1 METKEKIIAKFGG
14 TNAVAEIC
22 GVTPGA
28 VSQWALIPAKHQAT
42 LLREAKSRR
51 VRLGA
56 DDFLA
61 NERRVAPRETRK
73 TEAAREASGR
83 EMLGAEM
90 VIQAMI
96 DNETEVVFGYPGGA
110 VLPVYDAL
118 FKQNKLRHILV
129 RHEQGAGHAA
139 EGYARA
145 TGKCGVLMV
154 TSGPGATNTVTA
166 LCDALMDSIPLVCV
180 TGQVPT
186 HLIGTDAFQEADT
199 VGITRSATKHNY
211 LVKDVNDLGRIMH
224 EAFHVAMSGRPGPVL
239 VDIPKDILNATGMYY
254 GAEGSRRQSYQPVK
268 KADVRLVE
276 RAVDLMARAKKP
288 LFYVGGGL
296 VNAGPEA
303 CDALIKLAHATG
315 FPVTTTLMGLG
326 AFPGND
332 KQFLG
337 MPGMHGSLEANM
349 CMSECDVMINLG
361 ARFDDRVTGR
371 LDAFSVKSKKIHVDV
386 DASSINKIVKVDVPI
401 VGDAGEVVGMMLA
414 LWKKKK
420 LPQAVIPGSSRD
432 LLQKGRHA
440 AGDPG
445 TRGRD
450 DAIAKWWKQIGVWRA
465 RDSFGYGQTG
475 KHIKPQHALRRLNH
489 FLAKKDFY
497 VTTDVGQHQMWAAQH
512 ILYDKPNRWLTSGG
526 LGTMGYGLPAAIGVQ
541 IAHPKQQVV
550 CVTGE
555 ASFMMNIQELSTA
568 VQYRL
573 PVKIII
579 LNNHYM
585 GMVRQWQEM
594 FYASRYSESYMDAL
608 PDFMA
613 MAEAFGLR
621 GMRVKDPAK
630 LDATLKDFVEHK
642 GPVLLDCWV
651 DPTENVYPMIPAGA
665 AHHELVLGPS
675 EAAPVLDKNR
685 V

>member
-14 TNAVAEIC
+14 TNAVADIC

-28 VSQWALIPAKHQAT
+28 VSQWELIPAKHQAT

-51 VRLGA
+51 VRLSA
-56 DDFLA
+56 EDFLVS
-61 NERRVAPRETRK
+61 ERRAAPRETRK

-83 EMLGAEM
+83 ELTGAEM

-166 LCDALMDSIPLVCV
+166 LCDALMDSIPLVCI

-186 HLIGTDAFQEADT
+186 HLIGTDAFQEADV

-254 GAEGSRRQSYQPVK
+254 GAQGSRRQSYQPVK
-268 KADVRLVE
+268 KADLRLVE

-303 CDALIKLAHATG
+303 CDYLTKLVHATG

-326 AFPGND
+326 AFAGND

-349 CMSECDVMINLG
+349 CMSDCDVMINLG

-401 VGDAGEVVGMMLA
+401 VGDAGEVVALMLG

-420 LPQAVIPGSSRD
+420 QAAQAEA
-432 LLQKGRHA
+432 L
-440 AGDPG
+440 
-445 TRGRD
+445 T
-450 DAIAKWWKQIGVWRA
+450 KWWKQIATWRA
-465 RDSFGYGQTG
+465 RDSFGYAQTG

-489 FLAKKDFY
+489 YLAKKDFY

-541 IAHPKQQVV
+541 VAHPKQQVV

-579 LNNHYM
+579 LNNQYM

-608 PDFMA
+608 PDFVA

-630 LDATLKDFVEHK
+630 LDATLKDFIEFK

-651 DPTENVYPMIPAGA
+651 DPSENVYPMIPAGA
-665 AHHELVLGPS
+665 AHHELVLGP
-675 EAAPVLDKNR
+675 EEPARVLDKNR

>member
-1 METKEKIIAKFGG
+1 MDVKEKIIAKFGG
-14 TNAVAEIC
+14 TNVVAEIC

-28 VSQWALIPAKHQAT
+28 VSQWELIPAKHQLT
-42 LLREAKSRR
+42 LLAAAKPRKI
-51 VRLGA
+51 RLSA
-56 DDFLA
+56 EDFMIT
-61 NERRVAPRETRK
+61 ERRSAPRETVRK
-73 TEAAREASGR
+73 ETTGR
-83 EMLGAEM
+83 ELTGAEII
-90 VIQAMI
+90 IQSML
-96 DNETEVVFGYPGGA
+96 DCGTEVVFGYPGGA

-139 EGYARA
+139 EGYARS
-145 TGKCGVLMV
+145 TGKVGVLMV

-186 HLIGTDAFQEADT
+186 HLIGSDAFQEADV

-224 EAFHVAMSGRPGPVL
+224 EAFHVATSGRPGPVL
-239 VDIPKDILNATGMYY
+239 VDVPKDVLNATGMYQ
-254 GAEGSRRQSYQPVK
+254 GAEGIRRQSYQPTR
-268 KADVRLVE
+268 KADARMVE

-288 LFYVGGGL
+288 IFYVGGGV
-296 VNAGPEA
+296 VNAGDEA
-303 CDALIKLAHATG
+303 CTALIKLARMTG
-315 FPVTTTLMGLG
+315 YPVTTTLMGLG

-386 DASSINKIVKVDVPI
+386 DASSINKIVKVDIPI
-401 VGDAGEVVGMMLA
+401 VGDAGEVIEMMIA
-414 LWKKKK
+414 LWRKKK
-420 LPQAVIPGSSRD
+420 LTPQRD
-432 LLQKGRHA
+432 AL
-440 AGDPG
+440 
-445 TRGRD
+445 
-450 DAIAKWWKQIGVWRA
+450 AKWWKQIEAWRA
-465 RDSFGYGQTG
+465 RDSFGYKQTG
-475 KHIKPQHALRRLNH
+475 KHIKPQHALRRVNH
-489 FLAKKDFY
+489 FVAKKDFY

-512 ILYDKPNRWLTSGG
+512 ILYDKPNRWMTSGG

-541 IAHPKQQVV
+541 IAHPKKTVI

-579 LNNHYM
+579 LNNQYM

-594 FYASRYSESYMDAL
+594 FYSSRYSESYMDSL
-608 PDFMA
+608 PDFVA
-613 MAEAFGLR
+613 MAEAFGLK
-621 GMRVKDPAK
+621 GMRCKDPAK
-630 LDATLKDFVEHK
+630 LDASIKEMLEHP
-642 GPVLLDCWV
+642 GPVLFDCWV
-651 DPTENVYPMIPAGA
+651 DPSENVYPMIPAGA
-665 AHHELVLGPS
+665 AHHELVLGPA

>member
-1 METKEKIIAKFGG
+1 METKDKIIAKFGG
-14 TNAVAEIC
+14 TNAVADIC

-28 VSQWALIPAKHQAT
+28 VSQWELIPAKHQLT
-42 LLREAKSRR
+42 LLKEAQSRKM
-51 VRLGA
+51 RLGA
-56 DDFLA
+56 EDFMA
-61 NERRVAPRETRK
+61 TPTRASTRELKTR
-73 TEAAREASGR
+73 EAARDSDAR
-83 EMLGAEM
+83 EMTGAEII
-90 VIQAMI
+90 IQSML
-96 DNETEVVFGYPGGA
+96 DCETEVVFGYPGGA

-139 EGYARA
+139 EGYARS
-145 TGKCGVLMV
+145 TGKVGVLMV

-186 HLIGTDAFQEADT
+186 HLIGTDAFQEADV

-224 EAFHVAMSGRPGPVL
+224 EAFHVATSGRPGPVL
-239 VDIPKDILNATGMYY
+239 VDVPKDVLNATGLYH
-254 GAEGSRRQSYQPVK
+254 GAEGARRQSYNPVK
-268 KADVRLVE
+268 KADPRLVE
-276 RAVDLMARAKKP
+276 RAVDLMSRAKKP
-288 LFYVGGGL
+288 LFYIGGGL

-303 CDALIKLAHATG
+303 CDVLIKLAHMTG

-386 DASSINKIVKVDVPI
+386 DASSINKIVKVDIPV
-401 VGDAGEVVGMMLA
+401 VGDAGEVVAMMIA

-420 LPQAVIPGSSRD
+420 LTSQRD
-432 LLQKGRHA
+432 AL
-440 AGDPG
+440 
-445 TRGRD
+445 
-450 DAIAKWWKQIGVWRA
+450 AKWWKQIEVWRT
-465 RDSFGYGQTG
+465 RDSFGYAQKG

-489 FLAKKDFY
+489 YLAKKDFY

-579 LNNHYM
+579 LNNQYM

-594 FYASRYSESYMDAL
+594 FYSSRYSESYMDAL
-608 PDFMA
+608 PDFVK

-621 GMRVKDPAK
+621 GMRVKDPTK
-630 LDATLKDFVEHK
+630 LEATLKDFIDHK

-651 DPTENVYPMIPAGA
+651 DPGENVYPMIPAGA
-665 AHHELVLGPS
+665 AHHELVLGPT

>member
-1 METKEKIIAKFGG
+1 MDTKEKIIALFGG

-28 VSQWALIPAKHQAT
+28 VSQWALIPARHQRT
-42 LLREAKSRR
+42 LLNEAKTRR
-51 VRLGA
+51 LRLDA
-56 DDFLA
+56 TDFMA
-61 NERRVAPRETRK
+61 SAAQPKPRAARK
-73 TEAAREASGR
+73 TETPRAAEGR
-83 EMLGAEM
+83 ALTGAEI
-90 VIQAMI
+90 VIQAMV
-96 DNETEVVFGYPGGA
+96 DCGTEVVFGYPGGA

-118 FKQNKLRHILV
+118 FKQKKLRHVLV

-145 TGKCGVLMV
+145 TGKVGVLLV

-211 LVKDVNDLGRIMH
+211 LVKDVNDLGRILH

-239 VDIPKDILNATGMYY
+239 VDVPKDVLNATGLYR

-268 KADVRLVE
+268 KPEARLVE
-276 RAVDLMARAKKP
+276 RAVELMARAKKP

-303 CDALIKLAHATG
+303 CASLTKFVQTTG

-326 AFPGND
+326 AFPGNHP
-332 KQFLG
+332 QFLG

-349 CMSECDVMINLG
+349 GMSECDVMINLG

-371 LDAFSVKSKKIHVDV
+371 LDAFSTKSKKIHVDI

-401 VGDAGEVVGMMLA
+401 VGDAGEVLA
-414 LWKKKK
+414 LMAAMWRKKK
-420 LPQAVIPGSSRD
+420 AAA
-432 LLQKGRHA
+432 QKEA
-440 AGDPG
+440 L
-445 TRGRD
+445 
-450 DAIAKWWKQIGVWRA
+450 AKWWEKIEGWRA
-465 RDSFGYGQTG
+465 RDSFGYAQTG
-475 KHIKPQHALRRLNH
+475 AQIKPQHALRRLNH
-489 FLAKKDFY
+489 LLAGKDFY

-512 ILYDKPNRWLTSGG
+512 IRYDRPNRWLTSGG
-526 LGTMGYGLPAAIGVQ
+526 LGTMGYGLPAAVGVQ
-541 IAHPKQQVV
+541 VAHPKRPVI

-555 ASFMMNIQELSTA
+555 ASFMMNIQELSTV
-568 VQYRL
+568 VQHRL
-573 PVKIII
+573 PVKILI
-579 LNNHYM
+579 LNNQYM

-594 FYASRYSESYMDAL
+594 FYASRYSESYMEAL
-608 PDFMA
+608 PDFVK

-621 GMRVKDPAK
+621 GMRVKDPGQ
-630 LDATLKDFVEHK
+630 LEVTLKDFIAHK
-642 GPVLLDCWV
+642 GPVLLDCRV
-651 DPTENVYPMIPAGA
+651 DPGENVYPMIPAGA
-665 AHHELVLGPS
+665 AHYELVLGPD

>member
-1 METKEKIIAKFGG
+1 MKERIITKFGG

-28 VSQWALIPAKHQAT
+28 VSQWDVIPARHQLT
-42 LLREAKSRR
+42 LLNAAKTKKL
-51 VRLGA
+51 RLSA
-56 DDFLA
+56 EDFMIT
-61 NERRVAPRETRK
+61 ERRTAPRETVKRD
-73 TEAAREASGR
+73 TPADARE
-83 EMLGAEM
+83 LTGAEII
-90 VIQAMI
+90 IQSML
-96 DNETEVVFGYPGGA
+96 DNGTEVVFGYPGGA

-139 EGYARA
+139 EGYARS

-166 LCDALMDSIPLVCV
+166 LADALMDSIPLVCV

-186 HLIGTDAFQEADT
+186 HLIGSDAFQEADI

-239 VDIPKDILNATGMYY
+239 VDVPKDVLNASGIYR
-254 GAEGSRRQSYQPVK
+254 GAEGARRQSYQPVK
-268 KADVRLVE
+268 KADARMVE

-288 LFYVGGGL
+288 LFYVGGGV
-296 VNAGPEA
+296 VNAGAEA
-303 CDALIKLAHATG
+303 CEQLIKLAHMTG
-315 FPVTTTLMGLG
+315 YPVTTTLMGLG
-326 AFPGND
+326 AFPGTD

-371 LDAFSVKSKKIHVDV
+371 LDAFSQKSKKIHVDV

-401 VGDAGEVVGMMLA
+401 VGDAAEVIAMMIA

-420 LPQAVIPGSSRD
+420 YTA
-432 LLQKGRHA
+432 QK
-440 AGDPG
+440 
-445 TRGRD
+445 
-450 DAIAKWWKQIGVWRA
+450 DALAKWWKQIAAWRA
-465 RDSFGYGQTG
+465 RDSFGYKQTG
-475 KHIKPQHALRRLNH
+475 KHIKPQHALRRVNH
-489 FLAKKDFY
+489 HLGKRDFY

-526 LGTMGYGLPAAIGVQ
+526 LGTMGYGLPAALGVQ
-541 IAHPKQQVV
+541 IAHPKKTVV

-573 PVKIII
+573 PVKIMI
-579 LNNHYM
+579 LNNQYM

-594 FYASRYSESYMDAL
+594 FYSSRYSESYMDSL
-608 PDFMA
+608 PDFVA
-613 MAEAFGLR
+613 MAEAFGLK
-621 GMRVKDPAK
+621 GMRCKDPAK
-630 LDATLKDFVEHK
+630 LDASIKEMLEHP
-642 GPVLLDCWV
+642 GPVLFDCWV
-651 DPTENVYPMIPAGA
+651 DPSENVYPMIPAGA

-675 EAAPVLDKNR
+675 EPQKILDKNR

>member
-14 TNAVAEIC
+14 TNVVADIC

-28 VSQWALIPAKHQAT
+28 VSQWELIPSRHQIT
-42 LLREAKSRR
+42 LLSEAKARKL
-51 VRLGA
+51 RLSA
-56 DDFLA
+56 EDFMA
-61 NERRVAPRETRK
+61 SERRAAPRESKQR
-73 TEAAREASGR
+73 EADARE
-83 EMLGAEM
+83 LTGAEII
-90 VIQAMI
+90 IQSMI
-96 DNETEVVFGYPGGA
+96 DCGTEVVFGYPGGA

-139 EGYARA
+139 EGYARS

-186 HLIGTDAFQEADT
+186 HLIGTDAFQEADI

-239 VDIPKDILNATGMYY
+239 VDVPKDVLNAMGKYE
-254 GAEGSRRQSYQPVK
+254 GAQGVRRQSYQPVK
-268 KADVRLVE
+268 KADARMVE
-276 RAVDLMARAKKP
+276 RAVELMARAKKP

-296 VNAGPEA
+296 VNAGTEA
-303 CDALIKLAHATG
+303 CEALTKLAHVTG
-315 FPVTTTLMGLG
+315 YPVTTTLMGLG
-326 AFPGND
+326 AFAGND

-371 LDAFSVKSKKIHVDV
+371 LDAFSQKSKKIHVDV

-401 VGDAGEVVGMMLA
+401 VGDAGEVVAMMLA

-420 LPQAVIPGSSRD
+420 L
-432 LLQKGRHA
+432 A
-440 AGDPG
+440 ANKEAL
-445 TRGRD
+445 T
-450 DAIAKWWKQIGVWRA
+450 KWWKQIEAWRA
-465 RDSFGYGQTG
+465 RDSFGYAQTG
-475 KHIKPQHALRRLNH
+475 KHIKPQHALRRVNH
-489 FLAKKDFY
+489 FLGKRDFY

-526 LGTMGYGLPAAIGVQ
+526 LGTMGYGLPAALGVQ
-541 IAHPKQQVV
+541 IAHPKKTVV

-573 PVKIII
+573 PVKIMI

-608 PDFMA
+608 PDFVA
-613 MAEAFGLR
+613 MAEAFGLK
-621 GMRVKDPAK
+621 GMRCKDPLK
-630 LDATLKDFVEHK
+630 LDESIKEMLAHN
-642 GPVLLDCWV
+642 GPVLFDCWV
-651 DPTENVYPMIPAGA
+651 DPSENVYPMIPAGA
-665 AHHELVLGPS
+665 AHHELVLGP
-675 EAAPVLDKNR
+675 EEPQKILDKNR

>member
-1 METKEKIIAKFGG
+1 MKEKIISKFGG

-28 VSQWALIPAKHQAT
+28 VSQWELIPSKHQIT
-42 LLREAKSRR
+42 LLNEAKARKL
-51 VRLGA
+51 RLSA
-56 DDFLA
+56 EDFM
-61 NERRVAPRETRK
+61 APQSNLRELKRND
-73 TEAAREASGR
+73 AARELTGR
-83 EMLGAEM
+83 ELTGAEI
-90 VIQAMI
+90 VIQSML
-96 DNETEVVFGYPGGA
+96 DCGTEVVFGYPGGA

-166 LCDALMDSIPLVCV
+166 LQDALMDSIPLVCV

-199 VGITRSATKHNY
+199 VGITRSCTKHNY

-239 VDIPKDILNATGMYY
+239 VDVPKDILNATGTYHS
-254 GAEGSRRQSYQPVK
+254 EQLNKRQSYQPTK
-268 KADVRLVE
+268 KADARAVE

-288 LFYVGGGL
+288 VFYVGGGV
-296 VNAGPEA
+296 VNAGTEA
-303 CDALIKLAHATG
+303 CDALIKLAHMTG
-315 FPVTTTLMGLG
+315 YPVTTTLMGLG
-326 AFPGND
+326 SFPGND

-349 CMSECDVMINLG
+349 CMSDCDVMINLG

-371 LDAFSVKSKKIHVDV
+371 LDAFSPKSKKIHVDV
-386 DASSINKIVKVDVPI
+386 DASSINKIVKVDVPV
-401 VGDAGEVVGMMLA
+401 VGDAGEVIQMMIA

-420 LPQAVIPGSSRD
+420 YTAN
-432 LLQKGRHA
+432 K
-440 AGDPG
+440 
-445 TRGRD
+445 
-450 DAIAKWWKQIGVWRA
+450 DALTKWWKQIETWRA
-465 RDSFGYGQTG
+465 RDSFGYKQTG
-475 KHIKPQHALRRLNH
+475 KHIKPQHALRQLNK
-489 FLAKKDFY
+489 LIGKKDFY

-555 ASFMMNIQELSTA
+555 SSFMMNIQELSTA

-573 PVKIII
+573 PIKIII
-579 LNNHYM
+579 LNNQYM

-594 FYASRYSESYMDAL
+594 FYSSRYSESYMDSL
-608 PDFMA
+608 PDFVKT
-613 MAEAFGLR
+613 AEAFGLR

-630 LDATLKDFVEHK
+630 LDETLKDFTEYK

-651 DPTENVYPMIPAGA
+651 DPSENVYPMIPAGA
-665 AHHELVLGPS
+665 AHHELVLGP
-675 EAAPVLDKNR
+675 EEPQRVLDKNR

>member
-1 METKEKIIAKFGG
+1 MDIKEKIITKFGG

-28 VSQWALIPAKHQAT
+28 VSQWELIPAKHQMT
-42 LLREAKSRR
+42 LLNEAKARHIRLSAEDFIQERRANSTGKREAKEPNSRE
-51 VRLGA
+51 L
-56 DDFLA
+56 
-61 NERRVAPRETRK
+61 T
-73 TEAAREASGR
+73 
-83 EMLGAEM
+83 GAEI
-90 VIQAMI
+90 VIQSML
-96 DNETEVVFGYPGGA
+96 DCGTEVVFGYPGGA

-139 EGYARA
+139 EGYARS
-145 TGKCGVLMV
+145 TGKVGVLMV

-224 EAFHVAMSGRPGPVL
+224 EAFHVATSGRPGPVL
-239 VDIPKDILNATGMYY
+239 VDIPKDILNATGHYHDEQV
-254 GAEGSRRQSYQPVK
+254 GKRQSYTPSR
-268 KADVRLVE
+268 KADARLVE

-288 LFYVGGGL
+288 LFYVGGGV
-296 VNAGPEA
+296 VNAGAEA
-303 CDALIKLAHATG
+303 CDALIKLAHMTG

-371 LDAFSVKSKKIHVDV
+371 LDAFSVKSKKIHVDI
-386 DASSINKIVKVDVPI
+386 DASSINKIVKVDIPI
-401 VGDAGEVVGMMLA
+401 AGDAGEVIAMMIA
-414 LWKKKK
+414 LWRKKK
-420 LPQAVIPGSSRD
+420 LTPQKDGLS
-432 LLQKGRHA
+432 
-440 AGDPG
+440 
-445 TRGRD
+445 
-450 DAIAKWWKQIGVWRA
+450 KWWKQIEGWRA
-465 RDSFGYGQTG
+465 RESFGYKQTG

-489 FLAKKDFY
+489 FIAKKDFY

-541 IAHPKQQVV
+541 IAHPKQQVI

-555 ASFMMNIQELSTA
+555 ASFMMNIQELATA

-579 LNNHYM
+579 LNNQYM

-594 FYASRYSESYMDAL
+594 FYASRYSESYMESL
-608 PDFMA
+608 PDFFKL
-613 MAEAFGLR
+613 AEAFGMR

-630 LDATLKDFVEHK
+630 LDETLKDFIEHK

-651 DPTENVYPMIPAGA
+651 DPGENVYPMIPAGA
-665 AHHELVLGPS
+665 AHHELVLGP
-675 EAAPVLDKNR
+675 EEPQKVLDKNR

>member
-1 METKEKIIAKFGG
+1 MKERIITKFGG

-28 VSQWALIPAKHQAT
+28 VSQWEVIPARHQVT
-42 LLREAKSRR
+42 LLNAAKAKKL
-51 VRLGA
+51 RLSA
-56 DDFLA
+56 EDFMA
-61 NERRVAPRETRK
+61 TERRKAPRESQRRETP
-73 TEAAREASGR
+73 EDARE
-83 EMLGAEM
+83 LTGAEII
-90 VIQAMI
+90 IQAML
-96 DNETEVVFGYPGGA
+96 DNGTEVVFGYPGGA

-139 EGYARA
+139 EGYARS

-239 VDIPKDILNATGMYY
+239 VDVPKDVLNATGLYR

-268 KADVRLVE
+268 KADVRMVE

-288 LFYVGGGL
+288 VFYVGGGV
-296 VNAGPEA
+296 VNAGTEA
-303 CDALIKLAHATG
+303 CEALVKLAHMTG

-371 LDAFSVKSKKIHVDV
+371 LDAFSTKSKKIHVDV

-401 VGDAGEVVGMMLA
+401 VGDAAEVIAMMIA

-420 LPQAVIPGSSRD
+420 HAVS
-432 LLQKGRHA
+432 KEA
-440 AGDPG
+440 M
-445 TRGRD
+445 T
-450 DAIAKWWKQIGVWRA
+450 KWWERIEGWRA
-465 RDSFGYGQTG
+465 RDSFGYKQTG

-489 FLAKKDFY
+489 FLGKRDFF

-541 IAHPKQQVV
+541 IANPKNTVV

-573 PVKIII
+573 PVKIMI
-579 LNNHYM
+579 LNNQYM

-594 FYASRYSESYMDAL
+594 FYSSRYSESYMDSL
-608 PDFMA
+608 PDFVA
-613 MAEAFGLR
+613 MAEAFGLK
-621 GMRVKDPAK
+621 GMRCKDPAK
-630 LDATLKDFVEHK
+630 LDASIKEMLEHK
-642 GPVLLDCWV
+642 GPVLFDCWV
-651 DPTENVYPMIPAGA
+651 DPSENVYPMIPAGA
-665 AHHELVLGPS
+665 AHHELVLGP
-675 EAAPVLDKNR
+675 EEPQRVLDKNR

>member
-1 METKEKIIAKFGG
+1 MDIKENIIAKFGG

-28 VSQWALIPAKHQAT
+28 VSQWALIPAKHQIT
-42 LLREAKSRR
+42 LLNEA
-51 VRLGA
+51 RLRKMRLSA
-56 DDFLA
+56 EDFMTQ
-61 NERRVAPRETRK
+61 ERRKAPRETK
-73 TEAAREASGR
+73 LKEADARE
-83 EMLGAEM
+83 MTGAEII
-90 VIQAMI
+90 IQSMI

-139 EGYARA
+139 EGYARS

-186 HLIGTDAFQEADT
+186 HLIGTDAFQEADV

-239 VDIPKDILNATGMYY
+239 VDVPKDVLNASGLYR

-268 KADVRLVE
+268 KADPRMVE

-288 LFYVGGGL
+288 LFYVGGGV
-296 VNAGPEA
+296 VNAGAEA
-303 CDALIKLAHATG
+303 CEALVKLAHMTG
-315 FPVTTTLMGLG
+315 YPVTTTLMGLG

-371 LDAFSVKSKKIHVDV
+371 LDAFSQKSKKIHVDV

-401 VGDAGEVVGMMLA
+401 VGDAAEVIELMLS

-420 LPQAVIPGSSRD
+420 ITPQRD
-432 LLQKGRHA
+432 AL
-440 AGDPG
+440 
-445 TRGRD
+445 
-450 DAIAKWWKQIGVWRA
+450 AKWWKQIEAWRA
-465 RDSFGYGQTG
+465 RDSFGYAQKG
-475 KHIKPQHALRRLNH
+475 KHIKPQHALRRVNH
-489 FLAKKDFY
+489 FLGKRDFY

-526 LGTMGYGLPAAIGVQ
+526 LGTMGYGLPAALGVQ
-541 IAHPKQQVV
+541 IAHPKKTVV
-550 CVTGE
+550 CITGE

-573 PVKIII
+573 PVKIMI

-608 PDFMA
+608 PDFVA
-613 MAEAFGLR
+613 MAEAFGLK
-621 GMRVKDPAK
+621 GMRCKDPAK
-630 LDATLKDFVEHK
+630 LDDAIKEMLAHT
-642 GPVLLDCWV
+642 GPVLFDCWV
-651 DPTENVYPMIPAGA
+651 DPSENVYPMIPAGA
-665 AHHELVLGPS
+665 AHHELVLGP
-675 EAAPVLDKNR
+675 EEPARVLDKNR

>member
-1 METKEKIIAKFGG
+1 MNSKENIIAKLGG
-14 TNAVAEIC
+14 TNRVATLC

-28 VSQWALIPAKHQAT
+28 VSQWEEVPARHQRT
-42 LLREAKSRR
+42 LLAAAKARR
-51 VRLGA
+51 VKLSVE
-56 DDFLA
+56 DFLEDGA
-61 NERRVAPRETRK
+61 GKN
-73 TEAAREASGR
+73 AARDVAKKGKKAGGAAAKKSASDAVAR
-83 EMLGAEM
+83 EMTGAEI

-110 VLPVYDAL
+110 VLPLYDSL
-118 FKQNKLRHILV
+118 FKQNKLRHYLV

-166 LCDALMDSIPLVCV
+166 LADALMDSIPLVCV

-186 HLIGTDAFQEADT
+186 HLIGTDAFQEADV

-211 LVKDVNDLGRIMH
+211 LVKNVNDLGRIMH

-239 VDIPKDILNATGMYY
+239 VDIPKDVLNATGVYR
-254 GAEGSRRQSYQPVK
+254 GAEGVRRQSYQPMK
-268 KADVRLVE
+268 KADPRMVE
-276 RAVDLMARAKKP
+276 RAVELMARARRP
-288 LFYVGGGL
+288 VFYVGGGV
-296 VNAGPEA
+296 VNSGAAA
-303 CDALIKLAHATG
+303 CESLTKLAHMTG

-326 AFPGND
+326 AFPGTD

-349 CMSECDVMINLG
+349 CMSDCDVMINLG

-371 LDAFSVKSKKIHVDV
+371 LDAFSTKSKKIHVDV
-386 DASSINKIVKVDVPI
+386 DASSINKIVQVDVPI
-401 VGDAGEVVGMMLA
+401 TGDAGEVIEMMAA

-420 LPQAVIPGSSRD
+420 QAAQAEALG
-432 LLQKGRHA
+432 
-440 AGDPG
+440 
-445 TRGRD
+445 
-450 DAIAKWWKQIGVWRA
+450 KWWKQIAVWRA
-465 RDSFGYGQTG
+465 RDSFGYQQTG
-475 KHIKPQHALRRLNH
+475 KEIKPQHALRRLNH
-489 FLAKKDFY
+489 QLAKKDFY

-512 ILYDKPNRWLTSGG
+512 ILYNKPNRWLTSGG

-541 IAHPKQQVV
+541 IAHPKNTVV

-555 ASFMMNIQELSTA
+555 SSFMMNIQELSTA
-568 VQYRL
+568 VQHRL
-573 PVKIII
+573 PVKILI
-579 LNNHYM
+579 LNNFYM

-594 FYASRYSESYMDAL
+594 FYESRYSQSYMDSL
-608 PDFMA
+608 PDFVA
-613 MAEAFGLR
+613 LAEAFGMR
-621 GMRVKDPAK
+621 GARVKDPAK
-630 LDATLKDFVEHK
+630 LDAALAELIAHP
-642 GPVLLDCWV
+642 GPMLLDCWV
-651 DPTENVYPMIPAGA
+651 DQKENVYPMIPAGA
-665 AHHELVLGPS
+665 AHYELVLGAA

>member
-56 DDFLA
+56 EDFLVA
-61 NERRVAPRETRK
+61 ERRTTPRETRK
-73 TEAAREASGR
+73 AEATREAGARE
-83 EMLGAEM
+83 LTGAEM
-90 VIQAMI
+90 VIQSMI
-96 DNETEVVFGYPGGA
+96 DNDTEVVFGYPGGA

-268 KADVRLVE
+268 KADARLVE

-303 CDALIKLAHATG
+303 CEGLIKLAHMTG

-332 KQFLG
+332 PQFLG

-349 CMSECDVMINLG
+349 CMSDCDVMINLG

-401 VGDAGEVVGMMLA
+401 VSDAAEVVAMMLT
-414 LWKKKK
+414 LWKKKV
-420 LPQAVIPGSSRD
+420 ASRQSPVASKES
-432 LLQKGRHA
+432 L
-440 AGDPG
+440 
-445 TRGRD
+445 
-450 DAIAKWWKQIGVWRA
+450 AKWWKQIEGWRA
-465 RDSFGYGQTG
+465 RDSFGYAQTG

-489 FLAKKDFY
+489 FLKKKDFY

-573 PVKIII
+573 PIKIII
-579 LNNHYM
+579 LNNQYM

-608 PDFMA
+608 PDFVA

-621 GMRVKDPAK
+621 GMRVKDPTK
-630 LDATLKDFVEHK
+630 LDATLKDFIDHK

-651 DPTENVYPMIPAGA
+651 DPGENVYPMIPAGA
-665 AHHELVLGPS
+665 AHHELVLGP
-675 EAAPVLDKNR
+675 EEPARVLDKNR

>member
-1 METKEKIIAKFGG
+1 MKERIITKFGG

-28 VSQWALIPAKHQAT
+28 VSQWEVIPARHQLT
-42 LLREAKSRR
+42 LLNAAKAKKLRIT
-51 VRLGA
+51 A
-56 DDFLA
+56 EDFMTT
-61 NERRVAPRETRK
+61 ERRKAPREPQRR
-73 TEAAREASGR
+73 ESAEDARE
-83 EMLGAEM
+83 LTGAEII
-90 VIQAMI
+90 IQAML
-96 DNETEVVFGYPGGA
+96 DNGTEVVFGYPGGA

-139 EGYARA
+139 EGYARS

-166 LCDALMDSIPLVCV
+166 LADALMDSIPLVCV

-186 HLIGTDAFQEADT
+186 HLIGSDAFQEADT
-199 VGITRSATKHNY
+199 VGITRSVTKHNY
-211 LVKDVNDLGRIMH
+211 LVKNVNDLGRIMH

-239 VDIPKDILNATGMYY
+239 VDVPKDVLNATGLYK
-254 GAEGSRRQSYQPVK
+254 GAEGSRRQSYQPVRR
-268 KADVRLVE
+268 ADVRMVE

-288 LFYVGGGL
+288 IFYVGGGV
-296 VNAGPEA
+296 VNAGTEA
-303 CDALIKLAHATG
+303 CDALVKLAHMTG

-371 LDAFSVKSKKIHVDV
+371 LDAFSTKSKKIHVDV

-401 VGDAGEVVGMMLA
+401 VGDAAEVIAMMVA

-420 LPQAVIPGSSRD
+420 Y
-432 LLQKGRHA
+432 A
-440 AGDPG
+440 ANKEAM
-445 TRGRD
+445 T
-450 DAIAKWWKQIGVWRA
+450 KWWKQIEGWRA
-465 RDSFGYGQTG
+465 RDSFGYKQTG
-475 KHIKPQHALRRLNH
+475 KHIKPQHALRRVNH
-489 FLAKKDFY
+489 FLGKRDFF

-541 IAHPKQQVV
+541 IANPKNTVV

-573 PVKIII
+573 PVKIMI
-579 LNNHYM
+579 LNNQYM

-594 FYASRYSESYMDAL
+594 FYSSRYSESYMDSL
-608 PDFMA
+608 PDFVA
-613 MAEAFGLR
+613 MAEAFGLK
-621 GMRVKDPAK
+621 GMRCKDPAK
-630 LDATLKDFVEHK
+630 LDASIKEMLEHK
-642 GPVLLDCWV
+642 GPVLFDCWV
-651 DPTENVYPMIPAGA
+651 DPSENVYPMIPAGA
-665 AHHELVLGPS
+665 AHHELVLGP
-675 EAAPVLDKNR
+675 EEPQKILDKNR